1 VKDAVRGSHFD
12 HEWAVIPRVQEE
24 SGGTWRTFAQTPDSG
39 AALHRSYRPCSAV
52 ALATATIS
60 LLAAVPAVAASGPG
74 TYRPAPFAGHC
85 TVHHFR
91 EAQAPDLTAYPDDP
105 LCVEYQKR
113 DITADNGGAV
123 RFLAAEPSRF
133 AIALPKCR
141 YWQQDH
147 WRVQVDRS
155 AQHLVQWDGSYWFD
169 KGSGRAGAI
178 LRHFRVDG
186 HHASAEQAERL
197 IATASPTLAAIVR
210 SYGASADVGVPL
222 DPRCP
227 R

>member
-1 VKDAVRGSHFD
+1 MNRAK
-12 HEWAVIPRVQEE
+12 
-24 SGGTWRTFAQTPDSG
+24 QTVLVG
-39 AALHRSYRPCSAV
+39 AAAV
-52 ALATATIS
+52 S
-60 LLAAVPAVAASGPG
+60 LLAAVPAAAASGPG
-74 TYRPAPFAGHC
+74 PYVPPPFAGQC

-91 EAQAPDLTAYPDDP
+91 EGQAPKLTAYPDDP

-123 RFLAAEPSRF
+123 RFAAAEPSRF

-147 WRVQVDRS
+147 WRVQIDRS
-155 AQHLVQWDGSYWFD
+155 DQHLVQWDGSYWFD

-178 LRHFRVDG
+178 LRHFKIDG
-186 HHASAEQAERL
+186 QRTSSEQAEKL
-197 IATASPTLAAIVR
+197 IATASPKLATIMR
-210 SYGASADVGVPL
+210 SYGASAEFGVPF

-227 R
+227 S

>member
-1 VKDAVRGSHFD
+1 MNRAK
-12 HEWAVIPRVQEE
+12 
-24 SGGTWRTFAQTPDSG
+24 QTVSVG
-39 AALHRSYRPCSAV
+39 V
-52 ALATATIS
+52 ATVS
-60 LLAAVPAVAASGPG
+60 LLTVMTVVPAVAASGPG
-74 TYRPAPFAGHC
+74 PYVPPPFAGQC

-91 EAQAPDLTAYPDDP
+91 EAQAPKLTAYPDDP

-123 RFLAAEPSRF
+123 RFAAAEPSRF

-147 WRVQVDRS
+147 WRVQVDRTDQRLD
-155 AQHLVQWDGSYWFD
+155 QHLVQWDGSYWFD

-178 LRHFRVDG
+178 LRHFKIDG
-186 HHASAEQAERL
+186 QHASSEQAEQL
-197 IATASPTLAAIVR
+197 IATASPTLAEIMR
-210 SYGASADVGVPL
+210 SYGTSAVFGVPF

-227 R
+227 S